1 MQATINSCAAVVPS
15 RFDDRILHD
24 MSKAPMMAA
33 PERKSRDD
41 ELLRLHER
49 ALVVFHELEPKLR
62 GMIEKRISP
71 RLKGRVDVEGIF
83 QNSAECEILKSL
95 ESKQPESDAELRAW
109 IFKRTWS
116 RWQDDLRRWS
126 YAIDTS
132 HVRSLFPAGQ
142 TWRWSGESVS
152 RTNFGLKETVERIRD
167 ALKPVDFQIVEL
179 RIVDELSYDE
189 LAEFL
194 NLTPESVRKRFTR
207 ALLKIKHV
215 VSSPFSSSS

>member
-1 MQATINSCAAVVPS
+1 MQATINICTAVVPS
-15 RFDDRILHD
+15 RFDDRILHA
-24 MSKAPMMAA
+24 MSRAAMMAS
-33 PERKSRDD
+33 PERTSHDD
-41 ELLRLHER
+41 ELERLHER

-83 QNSAECEILKSL
+83 QIALCEILKSL
-95 ESKQPESDAELRAW
+95 ESKQPKSDAELRAW

-116 RWQDDLRRWS
+116 RWQDDLRRWR
-126 YAIDTS
+126 
-132 HVRSLFPAGQ
+132 VRDRRGAREEPLP
-142 TWRWSGESVS
+142 SGSDVALVGGIGVA
-152 RTNFGLKETVERIRD
+152 TNCGLRETVERIRD

-194 NLTPESVRKRFTR
+194 NLTPEAVRKRFTR
-207 ALLKIKHV
+207 ALLKIRHV
-215 VSSPFSSSS
+215 VSSPFSSSK